1 LLKGSVFNR
10 LAAPS
15 QLTIASITK
24 GCRVL
29 GVVLAALSAATFAFN
44 NASAR
49 RGVLTGSVAQALAI
63 TVPIGVPIFFV
74 AALTTGYLGVLSH
87 FSGEAMGLLALAGVL
102 HFVVGRYGNFR
113 AAQAIGAN
121 LSGPVIQLSL
131 GVTLVLAVLVLKE
144 AMTPLRILGIA
155 LLALAPALMRNATA
169 EAIGAPDQGL
179 PKFQPRYAEGYAFSI
194 MAALV
199 YGVTPL
205 LIRLAIIGGDL
216 GTGVTGGLVSYL
228 AATAAVALL
237 LLWPGQLRHAL
248 AITPES
254 LKWFTY
260 SGISVSIAQMF
271 IYMAYAIAPISV
283 VTPILQLHLVL
294 RLVFARVL
302 NPHHEIFGGRMV
314 LGTFLSVLGAVALS
328 LDIEHVLAL
337 VPLPR
342 EIAAFARWHWP

>member
-1 LLKGSVFNR
+1 M
-10 LAAPS
+10 
-15 QLTIASITK
+15 
-24 GCRVL
+24 L

-63 TVPIGVPIFFV
+63 TVPIGVPMFLL
-74 AALTTGYLGVLSH
+74 AALTTGQLGALSH
-87 FSGEAMGLLALAGVL
+87 FSGAAMGLLALAGVL

-131 GVTLVLAVLVLKE
+131 GITLILAVLVLKE
-144 AMTPLRILGIA
+144 PMTPLRILGIA
-155 LLALAPALMRNATA
+155 LLVSAPALMRNATPEATEQA
-169 EAIGAPDQGL
+169 ETSL
-179 PKFQPRYAEGYAFSI
+179 TKFQPRYAEGYAFSI
-194 MAALV
+194 MAALA

-205 LIRLAIIGGDL
+205 LIRLAVIGGAAWAPA
-216 GTGVTGGLVSYL
+216 SPAASSPHA

-237 LLWPGQLRHAL
+237 LLWPGQWRHAL
-248 AITPES
+248 TVTPES
-254 LKWFTY
+254 AKWFTY

-271 IYMAYAIAPISV
+271 IYMAYAVAPISV

-294 RLVFARVL
+294 RLMFSRAL

-314 LGTFLSVLGAVALS
+314 LGTSLSVLGAIALS
-328 LDIEHVLAL
+328 LDVEHVLAFI
-337 VPLPR
+337 PLPPT
-342 EIAAFARWHWP
+342 IAAFARWHWP

>member
-1 LLKGSVFNR
+1 
-10 LAAPS
+10 
-15 QLTIASITK
+15 
-24 GCRVL
+24 
-29 GVVLAALSAATFAFN
+29 VVLAALSAATFAFN

-63 TVPIGVPIFFV
+63 TVPIGVPMFLL
-74 AALTTGYLGVLSH
+74 AALTTGQLGALSH
-87 FSGEAMGLLALAGVL
+87 FSGEAIGLLALAGVL

-131 GVTLVLAVLVLKE
+131 GITLILAVLVLKE
-144 AMTPLRILGIA
+144 PMTPLRILGIA
-155 LLALAPALMRNATA
+155 FLVSVPALMRNATPEATEQA
-169 EAIGAPDQGL
+169 ETSVT
-179 PKFQPRYAEGYAFSI
+179 KFQPRYAEGYAFSI
-194 MAALV
+194 MAALA

-205 LIRLAIIGGDL
+205 LIRLAVIGGGGL
-216 GTGVTGGLVSYL
+216 GTGLAGGLVSYA